1 MAEEL
6 FAGTMQALDELSLYR
21 APVTPETIRAGKSYT
36 CTFTVP
42 CIPLDEFGRPSGM
55 MSMADL
61 PINRVDDYTS
71 TGYIV
76 ARDTEQRLVEVQDD
90 KSNRKFV
97 VEYDNLEN
105 IVEDV

>member
-1 MAEEL
+1 
-6 FAGTMQALDELSLYR
+6 
-21 APVTPETIRAGKSYT
+21 
-36 CTFTVP
+36 
-42 CIPLDEFGRPSGM
+42 M

-61 PINRVDDYTS
+61 PVNRVDDYTS

>member
-1 MAEEL
+1 MTKEL
-6 FAGTMQALDELSLYR
+6 FAGTMEALDELSLYHVK
-21 APVTPETIRAGKSYT
+21 ATPEEILPGKTYT

-42 CIPLDEFGRPSGM
+42 CIPLDEYGRPGGM

-105 IVEDV
+105 IAEEV